1 MRKSRAPIVPC
12 KYVDWKYYEDMNDPF
27 FIEAMNQCKE
37 MELYDIMDFRYDW
50 NEEILAQFHCSLYY
64 DEQEIAFY
72 WTIEGVK
79 YEVDY
84 MTFSRI
90 LGLGT
95 RDEARDPSHV
105 EWQLKPYQVPTLF
118 SILSMARKERQAI
131 SCPST
136 MQ

>member
-1 MRKSRAPIVPC
+1 
-12 KYVDWKYYEDMNDPF
+12 
-27 FIEAMNQCKE
+27 

-50 NEEILAQFHCSLYY
+50 NEKILAQFHCSLYY

-95 RDEARDPSHV
+95 RDEARDPIHV

-118 SILSMARKERQAI
+118 FNPICAEEGKASNLLPVYYAMN
-131 SCPST
+131 
-136 MQ
+136 